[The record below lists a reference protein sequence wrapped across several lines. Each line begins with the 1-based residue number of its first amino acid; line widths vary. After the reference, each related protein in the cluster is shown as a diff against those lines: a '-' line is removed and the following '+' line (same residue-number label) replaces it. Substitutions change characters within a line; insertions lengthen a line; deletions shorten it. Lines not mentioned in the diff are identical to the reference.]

1 MQCRRGVK
9 TLKKNL
15 IVLLDKHNSKCIY
28 VNLFA
33 GEECI
38 PNQFHGFLRV
48 DGSFKK
54 PRFSSG
60 RTSLSEHLLHCLVLF
75 SLTAFGVSIH
85 YLFLPASAAVERLN
99 VWQVLVALFA
109 TYMCLFSRISCW
121 VNVHSSRRSFV
132 VCHYNAETGCYCLLT
147 VVHSSKRL
155 QWTRWRADGVHFCL
169 GVLNK

>member
-109 TYMCLFSRISCW
+109 TY
-121 VNVHSSRRSFV
+121 VFV
-132 VCHYNAETGCYCLLT
+132 FTYIV
-147 VVHSSKRL
+147 
-155 QWTRWRADGVHFCL
+155 L
-169 GVLNK
+169 GKCALKQEVLCSVSL